1 MKIFLNGGG
10 AGYKTVEANRK
21 LNDVIDHRKPI
32 LYIPLAMEEDKYDSC
47 YEWIIGELKDV
58 KAPHI
63 EMVRSVEE
71 LSSKNLE
78 DYGVIFIGGGN
89 TFKLL
94 SNLKQNDIFEKI
106 NNYLKNDG
114 IIFGGS
120 AGTIIFGEDLESC
133 YLDDDNDV
141 KLEDIKGFDILNGI
155 SFLCH
160 YTNRTVEKDTESTKY
175 LLELSK
181 RKKIIALPEEDTL
194 YINDDKIEV
203 IGNRPWYIFENGSRT
218 EMNPTNK
225 SINYFCS
232 GFDINNAF
240 WPELAYQLKEDIKN
254 TKRIIYIPGSTKE
267 NKIEKAKNV
276 YIPSFTEHFRKI
288 GIEFENVECIT
299 PDTSIEEAQRLVLD
313 SDMVFLLGGN
323 PFLQQQLY
331 VSKGLEPLL
340 QNYDGV
346 IMGMSAGAMNMS
358 KYIIITPCSEEYP
371 DFDIR
376 PGLNLSNISIYPHN
390 NFDGTVFPEQVDLGG
405 EITQSND
412 LIKVANEYGN
422 FYCLQ
427 DYLDNNGNV
436 HVSLIRTCGDDFRLF
451 ANNNGKAWEVSSGEF
466 TIISD
471 KNKIEN
477 ESYIKNLTRRYWI
490 KL

>member
-21 LNDVIDHRKPI
+21 LNDVIDHTKPI
-32 LYIPLAMEEDKYDSC
+32 LYIPLAMEKDKYDSC

-58 KAPHI
+58 KVPHI
-63 EMVRSVEE
+63 EMVRSVGE
-71 LSSKNLE
+71 LSNKNLD
-78 DYGVIFIGGGN
+78 DYAVIFIGGGN

-94 SNLKQNDIFEKI
+94 SDLKQNDIFEKI

-133 YLDDDNDV
+133 YLDDINDV
-141 KLEDIKGFDILNGI
+141 KLDNIKGFDILNGI

-160 YTNRTVEKDTESTKY
+160 YTNRTKEKDEESTKY

-203 IGNRPWYIFENGSRT
+203 MGNRPWYIFENGRRI

-240 WPELAYQLKEDIKN
+240 WSELAYQLKEDLKN
-254 TKRIIYIPGSTKE
+254 TKRIVYIPGSIKE

-299 PDTSIEEAQRLVLD
+299 PDMGIEEAQRLVLD

-323 PFLQQQLY
+323 PFLQQELY
-331 VSKGLEPLL
+331 NSKGLTQLL
-340 QNYDGV
+340 QNYNGV

-371 DFDIR
+371 NFDVR

-390 NFDGTVFPEQVDLGG
+390 NFEGTTFPEQIDLGE
-405 EITQSND
+405 EITKSND
-412 LIKVANEYGN
+412 LIKVAREYGT

-427 DYLDNNGNV
+427 DYLNNKGLV
-436 HVSLIRTCGDDFRLF
+436 QVSLIRTCGDDIKFF
-451 ANNNGKAWEVSSGEF
+451 TNNNGNAWKTTEDGF

-471 KNKIEN
+471 KHKTK
-477 ESYIKNLTRRYWI
+477 YRK
-490 KL
+490 